1 MASLDESFVTAFI
14 QNPALQPRSLML
26 ALADELRIENEKYVD
41 QHKLLKS
48 IYYKLVE
55 LAREHKKVILCIDE
69 AQAMPLETMEALRLL
84 TNLETEKRK
93 LMQIVLFG
101 QPELNRKLEEESIRQ
116 LTQRITF
123 HYNIGPLSVA
133 ELDDYIAHRLA
144 VAGYER
150 EHRLFTEGAIKRL
163 HSASRG
169 IPRLANILAHKA
181 MLVAFGQG
189 TRDITPNHVK
199 LAANDTLAAA
209 ARRPYWWWPFG
220 ALTLSIVTVLGVAWA
235 YLT

>member
-1 MASLDESFVTAFI
+1 MASLDDTFVTAFV

-26 ALADELRIENEKYVD
+26 AVADELEIKNEKYVD

-55 LAREHKKVILCIDE
+55 LAREHKKVLLCIDE

-101 QPELNRKLEEESIRQ
+101 QPELNRKLEEPSIRQ

-123 HYNIGPLSVA
+123 HYDLGPLSVS

-144 VAGYER
+144 VAGYDR
-150 EHRLFTEGAIKRL
+150 EHRLFTERAIRKL
-163 HSASRG
+163 HRTSGG

-189 TRDITPNHVK
+189 TRDITPKHVK
-199 LAANDTLAAA
+199 AASDDTLASTL
-209 ARRPYWWWPFG
+209 RKPNRLWPLG
-220 ALTLSIVTVLGVAWA
+220 ALTLSIVSVLGVAWA
-235 YLT
+235 FLK